1 MNTKAE
7 KCPICGNGDLQ
18 KKIITET
25 FEYKGKAFDYP
36 NYIIYECPECG
47 EAVVDKI
54 TLKES
59 GRAIRDFYRQVDG
72 LLSASEIQRIRK
84 FKLFL
89 SQDQAS
95 ALLGGGAKSFAR
107 YENSEIVQSV
117 ALDNLLCILDA
128 DPYKLKVIENK
139 NKPQHDTSV
148 ISFPLTYGAPPKGK
162 MVANYGK

>member
-59 GRAIRDFYRQVDG
+59 GRAIRDFYREVDG
-72 LLSASEIQRIRK
+72 LLVSSEIQRIRK
-84 FKLFL
+84 FKLRL
-89 SQDQAS
+89 TQDQAS
-95 ALLGGGAKSFAR
+95 ELLGGGAKSFAR
-107 YENSEIVQSV
+107 YENNEVIQSM
-117 ALDNLLCILDA
+117 ALDNLLRLLDVA
-128 DPYKLKVIENK
+128 PHML
-139 NKPQHDTSV
+139 SV
-148 ISFPLTYGAPPKGK
+148 IQNKYKTLESAMVISISGKYDLNQWK
-162 MVANYGK
+162 MVANYG